1 MTRRVG
7 AVAVLMASVAGIATG
22 CDGSSE
28 SADSDSSESADKK
41 PIEFGVSDLFIETNA
56 TDGDTGLQL
65 NLEGEKWDEIQIR
78 DPEGQEE
85 LLDVR
90 GEGELG
96 GLGLTELFFES
107 DEPPFNKLPRS
118 EFEDRFPE
126 GEYTFTGRTIGG
138 RELVGSDTF
147 SHVVPDGPVVT
158 NPTEGERVDPKA
170 FTVTWKPVTKP
181 KGVEIAR
188 YIVVVT
194 QENPV
199 RTVEMYLRPDATSAD
214 VPAQFLDPGVE
225 TEVEVLAREKSGNQT
240 ITEVQAETK

>member
-7 AVAVLMASVAGIATG
+7 AVTALMASVAGIATG
-22 CDGSSE
+22 CG
-28 SADSDSSESADKK
+28 DSSESADKK

-56 TDGDTGLQL
+56 TDGDSGLQL
-65 NLEGEKWDEIQIR
+65 DLEGEQWDEIQIR
-78 DPEGQEE
+78 GPEGQGE
-85 LLDVR
+85 LLDVG

-96 GLGLTELFFES
+96 SLGLTELFFES
-107 DEPPFNKLPRS
+107 NEPPFKKLPPS
-118 EFEDRFPE
+118 EFKDRFPQ
-126 GEYTFTGRTIGG
+126 GEYTFTGRTIDG
-138 RELVGSDTF
+138 RELVGSDTL

-158 NPTEGERVDPKA
+158 NPTEGEKVDPKA
-170 FTVTWKPVTKP
+170 LTVTWKPVTKP

-240 ITEVQAETK
+240 ITEVQAETR

>member
-7 AVAVLMASVAGIATG
+7 AVAVLMALVAGIATG

-28 SADSDSSESADKK
+28 STDSDSSESADEK

-65 NLEGEKWDEIQIR
+65 NLEGEKWGEIQIR
-78 DPEGQEE
+78 DPEGQE

-96 GLGLTELFFES
+96 GLGLTELS
-107 DEPPFNKLPRS
+107 
-118 EFEDRFPE
+118 
-126 GEYTFTGRTIGG
+126 
-138 RELVGSDTF
+138 
-147 SHVVPDGPVVT
+147 
-158 NPTEGERVDPKA
+158 
-170 FTVTWKPVTKP
+170 
-181 KGVEIAR
+181 
-188 YIVVVT
+188 
-194 QENPV
+194 